1 MPSQPANQQ
10 KLSSGVFEGQTSMCA
25 RQKSTGASVARL
37 SAKSLKSFV
46 PLEKFSGAFA
56 CMMSAMKRAF
66 RRKKTSKARCLE
78 VCGGF
83 VYCLGAPLL
92 NPAAKAVTSSTQL
105 VNTHVTGASK

>member
-1 MPSQPANQQ
+1 MNSTAKASAPVA
-10 KLSSGVFEGQTSMCA
+10 KSS
-25 RQKSTGASVARL
+25 GASVAQMPV
-37 SAKSLKSFV
+37 KSLKSFA

-66 RRKKTSKARCLE
+66 GRKKTSEARCLE

-92 NPAAKAVTSSTQL
+92 DPAAKAVTSSTQL

>member
-1 MPSQPANQQ
+1 
-10 KLSSGVFEGQTSMCA
+10 VFEGQTSMCA

-37 SAKSLKSFV
+37 PAKSLKSFV

-66 RRKKTSKARCLE
+66 GRKKTSEARCLE

-92 NPAAKAVTSSTQL
+92 DPAAKAVTSSTQL